1 MNSDETQLLPVDED
15 NENTCVTATLVFKEN
30 KEITPANTA
39 ADVEVSSPSIIR
51 GKDKQH
57 VNGCSEFS
65 SHGLKLLR
73 EDSEPFIFPLA
84 IGLNKIGRSNLN
96 NICILDKVY

>member
-1 MNSDETQLLPVDED
+1 MNSDETQLLPVED

-30 KEITPANTA
+30 KDITPVNTVT
-39 ADVEVSSPSIIR
+39 DIEVSSPSIIR
-51 GKDKQH
+51 VKEKHH
-57 VNGCSEFS
+57 VNASCEFS
-65 SHGLKLLR
+65 SHCLKLIK
-73 EDSEPFIFPLA
+73 EDSEPFIFPLV